1 MAIRRLTFLLASL
14 AACSGT
20 ERTPDTP
27 PWGSHFAL
35 VSVDGRSVPTP
46 DSLALEHILSGAIE
60 LYRPDS
66 LRIIRITRDVF
77 MDRIP
82 CEALRALAQTEATAG
97 IGAVSDT
104 TTTGCDELRE
114 AEADTQL
121 LAYDRRGDELRVPD
135 ATLRL
140 RGDTLVFED
149 TVGHEE
155 VDGPMRTQ
163 TRTWRYVRV
172 PTSAP

>member
-1 MAIRRLTFLLASL
+1 M
-14 AACSGT
+14 
-20 ERTPDTP
+20 
-27 PWGSHFAL
+27 
-35 VSVDGRSVPTP
+35 
-46 DSLALEHILSGAIE
+46 
-60 LYRPDS
+60 
-66 LRIIRITRDVF
+66 TRDVF

-82 CEALRALAQTEATAG
+82 CEALRALAKTEGTAG

-121 LAYDRRGDELRVPD
+121 LAYDRRGDELRIPD

-149 TVGHEE
+149 TVRHVE
-155 VDGPMRTQ
+155 VDGPTRTQ

-172 PTSAP
+172 PTSAPSPEPQNYPLQPSGATVRVAITVRVLQVQRQSALSRAFKTTACS